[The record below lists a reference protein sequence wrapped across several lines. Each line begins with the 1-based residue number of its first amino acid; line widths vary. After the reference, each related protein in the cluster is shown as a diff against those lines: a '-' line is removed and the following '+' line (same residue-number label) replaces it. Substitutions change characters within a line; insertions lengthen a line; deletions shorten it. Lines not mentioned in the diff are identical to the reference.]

1 MVHNI
6 SVRVDDEKIRELK
19 KYDVNLSELV
29 RKALDE
35 ELKRKRKEEIRKSL
49 EGARAILAS
58 EDMEFYTNAV
68 RETRGER

>member
-58 EDMEFYTNAV
+58 EDM
-68 RETRGER
+68 